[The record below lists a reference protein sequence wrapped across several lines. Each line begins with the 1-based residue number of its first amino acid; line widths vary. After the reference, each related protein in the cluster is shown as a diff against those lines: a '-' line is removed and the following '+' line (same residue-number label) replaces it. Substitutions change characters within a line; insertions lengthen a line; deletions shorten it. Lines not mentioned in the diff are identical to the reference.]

1 MHIWEH
7 VLLVQIS
14 ALMLLYSEGR
24 DKTSPDALAGVA
36 LSAIFGYNLLGIGH
50 TDIWTL
56 EANGCGDVD
65 LTHTC
70 LQQYSHIG
78 HIGVTDH
85 PYADT

>member
-1 MHIWEH
+1 M
-7 VLLVQIS
+7 S
-14 ALMLLYSEGR
+14 LYSEGR
-24 DKTSPDALAGVA
+24 DQISPDALAGA
-36 LSAIFGYNLLGIGH
+36 ASSATFGCSSWSIGH

-78 HIGVTDH
+78 HIGVMDH
-85 PYADT
+85 PYVDP